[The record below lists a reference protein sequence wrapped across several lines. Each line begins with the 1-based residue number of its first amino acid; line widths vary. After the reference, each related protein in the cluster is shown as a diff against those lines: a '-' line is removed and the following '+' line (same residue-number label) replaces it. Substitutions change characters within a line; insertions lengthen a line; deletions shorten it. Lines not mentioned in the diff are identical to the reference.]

1 MKRLYYSI
9 MLISLLV
16 LSGCGGA
23 KKIMEAEVSSSVPMA
38 QILVSHNEAL
48 PNFNTLASKVQVV
61 YDDGNKQQSM
71 TVSLRMEKDRIIWIK
86 ASLLGIT
93 LAKAIITP
101 ERVSYYE
108 TISNTYFDGDFSLLS
123 DWLGTEL
130 DFDKAQA
137 ILLGQSIFR
146 MNEDNYQVTM
156 AQNRYKLQPKNQPQN
171 FIHSLFLN
179 PDNFKVLSGSLS
191 QPNDSR
197 MFSLRYGDYQQ
208 VEGSYYPSD
217 IWIDATD
224 KDEKTKISVTYK
236 NIDVNAAVSF
246 PFDIPEGFEQIRLS
260 K

>member
-1 MKRLYYSI
+1 MKKHLYI
-9 MLISLLV
+9 IILL
-16 LSGCGGA
+16 LAILLNGCRGA
-23 KKIMEAEVSSSVPMA
+23 KKVVDTEVNSSMPMA
-38 QILVSHNEAL
+38 QILTAHKEAI
-48 PNFNTLASKVQVV
+48 PNFKTLASRVQVV
-61 YDDGNKQQSM
+61 YEDGNKEQSI

-86 ASLLGIT
+86 ASILGIT
-93 LAKAIITP
+93 LAKAMITP
-101 ERVSYYE
+101 DRVSYYE
-108 TISNTYFDGDFSLLS
+108 TISNTYFDGDFTLLS

-130 DFDKAQA
+130 DFDKAQS

-146 MNEDNYQVTM
+146 LDDNNYKVSMVQG
-156 AQNRYKLQPKNQPQN
+156 RYKLQPKTQPFD

-179 PDNFKVLSGSLS
+179 TDNFKVLSGSLS
-191 QPNDSR
+191 QPSEGR
-197 MFSLRYGDYQQ
+197 LFSLRYGDYQQ
-208 VEGSYYPSD
+208 VQGSFYPSD